1 MWRVPKRLLVKESWD
16 KECHTML
23 VFRGIPTTPFLAARV
38 ESSYRHVL
46 VMLGQ
51 WWNHEERASD
61 DTFLKHTAPLLVVLV
76 VR

>member
-1 MWRVPKRLLVKESWD
+1 
-16 KECHTML
+16 ML

-61 DTFLKHTAPLLVVLV
+61 DTFL
-76 VR
+76 